1 MVSLLA
7 RIFLECSLYIAL
19 LRHCYCAKSD
29 SSFATQT
36 SDSLWEELHVAGEAE
51 YDRFW
56 RMPLDED
63 FGPQIYSS
71 NADLCNVRLF
81 SRNLSYFVPDN
92 VSSLLDGWPASW

>member
-1 MVSLLA
+1 MSN
-7 RIFLECSLYIAL
+7 CS
-19 LRHCYCAKSD
+19 
-29 SSFATQT
+29 FVTQT
-36 SDSLWEELHVAGEAE
+36 SDSLWDELQLAGEVE

-81 SRNLSYFVPDN
+81 PRHLWYV
-92 VSSLLDGWPASW
+92 VSDASCILDGWPASR

>member
-1 MVSLLA
+1 V
-7 RIFLECSLYIAL
+7 IIAL
-19 LRHCYCAKSD
+19 GENFSGVFSVRRTVTPLLWRSD